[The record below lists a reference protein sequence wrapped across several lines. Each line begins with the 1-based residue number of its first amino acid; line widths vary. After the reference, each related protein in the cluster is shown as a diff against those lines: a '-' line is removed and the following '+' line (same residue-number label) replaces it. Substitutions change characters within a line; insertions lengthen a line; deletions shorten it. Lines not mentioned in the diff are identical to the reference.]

1 MLFLVLVIKK
11 QLISHAI
18 LQVDLFLIVT
28 KFTNLTISKC
38 TIQWHVVYSQ
48 YCATTLNV
56 LKC

>member
-18 LQVDLFLIVT
+18 LQIDLFLIVI
-28 KFTNLTISKC
+28 KLTNLTISKC

-48 YCATTLNV
+48 YRATTLNV